1 MSRRIP
7 VVLSLALLLAFTA
20 ACTNKKVQNPLANVS
35 SKQPDKVLYDRAMD
49 AMKHNKFEVARMSL
63 QTLINTYPDSEYLS
77 RAKLSLADSWYAE
90 GGSASL
96 TQAEIEYKDYIT
108 FFPNTPEAAEAQF
121 KIANIHYQQMEKSDR
136 DYTHAMRAEE
146 EYRQMILQF
155 PDSKLVPEA
164 KERLLEVQEILAQR
178 EFEIGRFYYMRPA
191 YPAAIARLKSVVDKY
206 PLYSQADQA
215 LYLLGQSY
223 EGEVTLLRARKMDE
237 TAKARMI
244 DDFTNKAAEAYSRII
259 TRYPL
264 MDAADPAKKRLEAL
278 HKPVPKPTKAEVAQ
292 NRKEE
297 DSRRSP
303 SMTDSVMDTFK
314 RHPNVSAAAK
324 VGEPTLV
331 DPTPVSAT
339 DVVQAAA
346 RAMVGGPPP
355 ADSSKV
361 SVETVSGTP
370 IPSDPAPR
378 SDAPPAA
385 TPPADAGAAA
395 APAAS
400 SAPPANTSA
409 GATPTPGELTPNVAP
424 DPNELKPNV
433 APDPSQTLPPPA
445 QVNEIQGGSSDAA
458 STDSSSKQ
466 GDQPADA
473 EDMSS
478 SKKKKKTGI
487 HKVVPF

>member
-77 RAKLSLADSWYAE
+77 RAKLSMADSWYAE

-164 KERLLEVQEILAQR
+164 KERLLEVQEVLAER
-178 EFEIGRFYYMRPA
+178 EFEIVRFYYLRPS

-215 LYLLGQSY
+215 LYLLGESY
-223 EGEVTLLRARKMDE
+223 EGEITLLRARKLDE
-237 TAKARMI
+237 ASKARMI
-244 DDFTNKAAEAYSRII
+244 DDFTNKAADAYSRII

-264 MDAADPAKKRLEAL
+264 MDAADPARKRLEAL
-278 HKPVPKPTKAEVAQ
+278 HKPIPKPTKAEVAQ

-297 DSRRSP
+297 ESRHSA
-303 SMTDSVMDTFK
+303 SMTSQVTGAFK
-314 RHPNVSAAAK
+314 RHPDVSAAAK
-324 VGEPTLV
+324 VGDPTLV
-331 DPTPVSAT
+331 DPAPTSAY
-339 DVVQAAA
+339 DVVQQAAKI
-346 RAMVGGPPP
+346 MVGAPP
-355 ADSSKV
+355 AGSDKV
-361 SVETVSGTP
+361 SVETVNTGTP
-370 IPSDPAPR
+370 PTSEPTPR
-378 SDAPPAA
+378 SDAPPPAQAPPVDPA
-385 TPPADAGAAA
+385 TVPP

-400 SAPPANTSA
+400 TTSA
-409 GATPTPGELTPNVAP
+409 GATPTAGELTPNVPA

-433 APDPSQTLPPPA
+433 AQDGSQTLPPPA
-445 QVNEIQGGSSDAA
+445 QVNEIQNGSSGTSDSA
-458 STDSSSKQ
+458 DSSSKQ